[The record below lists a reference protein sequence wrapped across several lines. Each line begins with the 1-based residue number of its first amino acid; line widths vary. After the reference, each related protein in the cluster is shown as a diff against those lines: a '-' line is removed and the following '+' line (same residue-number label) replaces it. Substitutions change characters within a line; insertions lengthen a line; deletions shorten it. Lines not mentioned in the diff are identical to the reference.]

1 MHHTLIVIGA
11 LIAIASYL
19 AVVVLAVCFLP
30 CTVLWFVLGAEL
42 PDASDAFLNKE
53 NFPE

>member
-1 MHHTLIVIGA
+1 MHDTLIVIGA

-19 AVVVLAVCFLP
+19 AVVVLAVWFRP
-30 CTVLWFVLGAEL
+30 WTVLWFVLGQEL
-42 PDASDAFLNKE
+42 LDASDAFDNAE